1 MSRHT
6 VASAED
12 VGPGERVIV
21 QLAGREIAVM
31 NVDGAY
37 HAVLNWCPHQAGP
50 LCEGELSGTVDATY
64 DRETLTTTID
74 WVREGYIVACPWHGW
89 EFDVTTGESVFNPH
103 RWSVGTYETD
113 VIANPE
119 AVESGDCDPAV
130 ETHPVD
136 VEDGGVVVYV

>member
-6 VASAED
+6 VARAED

-64 DRETLTTTID
+64 DRATLTTSID

-89 EFDVTTGESVFNPH
+89 EFDVETGACLSDADARVP
-103 RWSVGTYETD
+103 TY
-113 VIANPE
+113 
-119 AVESGDCDPAV
+119 
-130 ETHPVD
+130 PVT
-136 VEDGGVVVYV
+136 VEDGELVVELA